1 MVLNSESKA
10 LHHVSNPIRDR
21 KYVLVAYARLMAEYA
36 TQINHDSLQQLACG
50 LIELASQ
57 TTSVGFVSAS
67 SIDHNAE
74 DLLVDGAVD
83 QTFAFNRQQFIQ
95 LTAAKIEQSDR
106 LATEVTNT
114 NQYVMS
120 CLQETSKNINK
131 SVSTLLLSDKHAKS
145 LQALVDDTGIILN

>member
-1 MVLNSESKA
+1 M
-10 LHHVSNPIRDR
+10 
-21 KYVLVAYARLMAEYA
+21 
-36 TQINHDSLQQLACG
+36 
-50 LIELASQ
+50 
-57 TTSVGFVSAS
+57 
-67 SIDHNAE
+67 
-74 DLLVDGAVD
+74 DGAVD

>member
-1 MVLNSESKA
+1 M
-10 LHHVSNPIRDR
+10 
-21 KYVLVAYARLMAEYA
+21 
-36 TQINHDSLQQLACG
+36 
-50 LIELASQ
+50 
-57 TTSVGFVSAS
+57 
-67 SIDHNAE
+67 
-74 DLLVDGAVD
+74 DGAVD

-106 LATEVTNT
+106 LATEVTST